1 MRSANLCMTS
11 TPPARVDAPNTIQ
24 DLVDIK
30 NYYALVLPPSFGYY
44 TSGMISI

>member
-1 MRSANLCMTS
+1 MLKVNEMKTRT
-11 TPPARVDAPNTIQ
+11 RVDAPNTIQ
-24 DLVDIK
+24 DFVDIK